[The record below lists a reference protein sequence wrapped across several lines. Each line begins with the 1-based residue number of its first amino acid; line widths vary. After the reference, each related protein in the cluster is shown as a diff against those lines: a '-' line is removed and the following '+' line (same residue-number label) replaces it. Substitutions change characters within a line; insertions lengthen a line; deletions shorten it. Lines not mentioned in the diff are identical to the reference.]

1 MTAPDDGLDFKGE
14 FRDDRREADYYRH
27 VFHQEKSL
35 SAIAILAS
43 ALASIAFTPLD
54 IALLEPERLRFFLF
68 IRVVVFCTAAIA
80 LFLIRKSATITAVF
94 RANTFFIMSFFTA
107 NALVFDH
114 PSLERH
120 GGALLP
126 LVGVG
131 LSVFARGR
139 TLPVFVMTVYS
150 VGISLLYWG
159 VFRPDPETV
168 PDLAIIVLVT
178 TVGMA
183 VGAAGRIQFNR
194 MQREAYLH
202 LERER
207 ENNQALNQAR
217 LAAEAGERT
226 KSEFMAVMSHEIR
239 TPMHGILGLL
249 QLTSSEPLTR
259 PQRDRIALAQESA
272 RALLSI
278 LDDILDVSALE
289 QGSNVF
295 EARAFHLP
303 GLLQEIVG
311 LMKPT
316 FSAKA
321 LDFVVDVAADVPPF
335 VVGDEKRLRQVLLNL
350 LSNAAKFTEHG
361 SVTLVVRPARVEG
374 QGSGVAFA
382 VVDTGIG
389 MSAEAMR
396 HLFQPFRQADSSI
409 RRRYG
414 GTGLGLLI
422 CRHLVEGMGGAIG
435 VESEEGRGS
444 RFHVRLPLATTDE
457 ADDRA
462 PRPAPIARADRR
474 WFLLV
479 VEDNRVNQIVTHGL
493 LEKAGHVVMIAESG
507 ARAIELA
514 TEQRFDAIL
523 MDLQMPDMDGLET
536 CRRIRALPSDHA
548 PTPIVA
554 LSANSRRSDM
564 DAAEAAGM
572 NGFLSK
578 PIDMARLADVL
589 AGTVAEDGAFS
600 QRQPVLEIGD
610 DVLIV
615 GETRS
620 SLRVLLQGLGLRVFA
635 AASFDAAKAMIA
647 ARPFPAILASAPPP
661 GFFDEIR
668 RIRPSRSRPVVA
680 VAVMTEGQDAAV
692 GLVEGAHYAFAA
704 SYTNEEMER
713 VFLSLM
719 EAGASSAGEA
729 PEAALG
735 EENLAR
741 LRLVFAAG
749 LREAHA
755 GLSRPDVAPES
766 VAAIAHRLK
775 GSASSLQMGDL
786 AATADAAIRAAE
798 ALGHERENHERS
810 RSELLAAIS
819 ARLETIESLP

>member
-1 MTAPDDGLDFKGE
+1 MVDDRLDFKGE
-14 FRDDRREADYYRH
+14 FRDVRREADFYRH

-35 SAIAILAS
+35 SVIAMLAS
-43 ALASIAFTPLD
+43 AFASIAFTPLD

-68 IRVVVFCTAAIA
+68 IRVVVFCIAAIA

-126 LVGVG
+126 LVSVG

-150 VGISLLYWG
+150 IGISLLYWG

-249 QLTSSEPLTR
+249 QMTSNEPLTR
-259 PQRDRIALAQESA
+259 AQRDRIALAQESA
-272 RALLSI
+272 RALLTI

-295 EARAFHLP
+295 EARAFHLT
-303 GLLQEIVG
+303 GLLRDVVG

-316 FSAKA
+316 ITAKA
-321 LDFVVDVAADVPPF
+321 LDFVVDVSGDVPPF

-361 SVTLVVRPARVEG
+361 SVTLTVRPAPAEAFG
-374 QGSGVAFA
+374 ISFA

-422 CRHLVEGMGGAIG
+422 CRHLVEGMGGTID

-444 RFHVRLPLATTDE
+444 RFLVRLPLAA
-457 ADDRA
+457 ADGAEDQTPRA
-462 PRPAPIARADRR
+462 AAPVLRADRR

-493 LEKAGHVVMIAESG
+493 LERAGHVVMIAGSG

-514 TEQRFDAIL
+514 AELRFDAIL
-523 MDLQMPDMDGLET
+523 MDLQMPDTDGFET

-548 PTPIVA
+548 STPIVA

-564 DAAEAAGM
+564 IAAEAAGM

-578 PIDMARLADVL
+578 PIDMARLAEVL
-589 AGTVAEDGAFS
+589 AGVVAEDGAFAGHEAI
-600 QRQPVLEIGD
+600 LEVGD

-647 ARPFPAILASAPPP
+647 ARPFPVILASAAPP

-668 RIRPSRSRPVVA
+668 AIRPPCPRPVVA
-680 VAVMTEGQDAAV
+680 VAVVAEGRDAAV
-692 GLVEGAHYAFAA
+692 GLCEGAHYAFAA
-704 SYTNEEMER
+704 SYTNEEMET
-713 VFLSLM
+713 VFLTLM
-719 EAGASSAGEA
+719 ETD
-729 PEAALG
+729 ALG
-735 EENLAR
+735 EGAPAR
-741 LRLVFAAG
+741 GALDAQRLTALRTVFAAG
-749 LREAHA
+749 LKEARTA
-755 GLSRPDVAPES
+755 LSRPDVSPET

-786 AATADAAIRAAE
+786 AVAADSAMRAADS
-798 ALGHERENHERS
+798 LRHERESHERS

-819 ARLETIESLP
+819 SALEAVDGPLPGG